1 VKDFVSQPRA
11 SIVAL
16 AASMSIVCALFV
28 PYGRPW
34 TALAWASLAL
44 LPVVLRGMK
53 ADVEA
58 ALARVVA
65 TRTPDVKL
73 PKAVV

>member
-1 VKDFVSQPRA
+1 MKDFVSQHRA

-16 AASMSIVCALFV
+16 AASMSTACALFV

-44 LPVVLRGMK
+44 LPVVLRG
-53 ADVEA
+53 VEPV
-58 ALARVVA
+58 RVVA
-65 TRTPDVKL
+65 VRAPGDVKL